1 MFKHMAFF
9 AAISAVLIA
18 AVTTTARAADWPN
31 FRGPNHDGISAE
43 SSLKTEWESAIPM
56 KWERTL
62 GSAFSSFAVVD
73 GRLYTCGTKNKQQV
87 LYCLKADTG
96 DTIWET
102 PIEAEFKD
110 NFGDGT
116 RATPTVADGKVY
128 ILGALGRLLCVK
140 ADDGSVVW
148 SHQFSEKP
156 QWAYSG
162 SVLVEGGLAIAS
174 GGGKHGAL
182 AAFDMNT
189 GDQKWKVGNDPVGYA
204 TPYPFTFEGTRYVAG
219 FTGTSMVIAELQTGK
234 QALREKWKTDWQ
246 VNAAAPIYHDG
257 HLFMGS
263 GYKTGSALF
272 KLSRRGDDLRTDRV
286 WMEDKFLLKF
296 QSAVLANGH
305 LFASDQK
312 SLKCVDFATGAE
324 KWSVPRIKDSTV
336 VLAGDSLVVLTEGGE
351 LQIGPASPAGWN
363 PTTKANLLSGKC
375 WSVPVLVGG
384 DLYVRNLSTVK
395 AFDVTP

>member
-1 MFKHMAFF
+1 MTKTNLLLVTVAVALVAT
-9 AAISAVLIA
+9 AA
-18 AVTTTARAADWPN
+18 TAADWPN

-43 SSLKTEWESAIPM
+43 SGLKTEWDSAIPM

-73 GRLYTCGTKNKQQV
+73 GKLYTCGTKNKQQV
-87 LYCLKADTG
+87 LYCLNAGTG
-96 DTIWET
+96 ETIWET

-110 NFGDGT
+110 NFGDGA

-128 ILGALGRLLCVK
+128 ILGALGRLMCAS

-148 SHQFSEKP
+148 AHQFSEKP

-182 AAFDMNT
+182 VAFDKDS
-189 GDQKWKVGNDPVGYA
+189 GEQKWKVGNDPVGYA

-219 FTGTSMVIAELQTGK
+219 FTGTSMVIAELESGK
-234 QALREKWKTDWQ
+234 EALREQWETDWK

-272 KLSRRGDDLRTDRV
+272 KLSKRGDGLKADRV
-286 WMEDKFLLKF
+286 WMEDDFLLKF

-312 SLKCVDFATGAE
+312 SLKCVDFKTGEE

-336 VLAGDSLVVLTEGGE
+336 VLAGDSLVLLTEKGE
-351 LQIGPASPAGWN
+351 LQIGPAIPGGWN

-375 WSVPVLVGG
+375 WSVPVLVDG

-395 AFDVTP
+395 CFDVTP